1 MKRRVC
7 LAFAL
12 VLVSGMSRAQVSIGG
27 EPSEWG
33 TPQLQRQGLPEV
45 GLSLPDPEDLGMG
58 PANGDF
64 RYGLQRTL
72 EADVTALG
80 RWDVLADGS
89 HVCRIV
95 LRSQGAVMLSVQF
108 DRWELDEDAV
118 VYLYNEARTHFI
130 GGFDDGNRGL
140 DGTMATAV
148 LPGEAV
154 VIEYRTPFRSR
165 GTDQLRVSSVTHGFL
180 DLFQFT
186 SADEERDYDPGYQSS
201 PCQININCP
210 EGATWQQQKRSVAM
224 FLRPDGNGCTGN
236 LVNNTQTPG
245 RPFFHMANHC
255 YTATANQWVFYF
267 NYESPT
273 CVGSTGPT
281 TATMTG
287 ATLRANYYYTDM
299 CLVELNST
307 PPANYNVYYAGWDRS
322 GAVPQS
328 SVVIEH
334 PLYDVKKIAVNNNPS
349 TSFTDAIGVPCW
361 RGTWEQGLVQSVASG
376 APLFDQNKRMVGH
389 MYDGAQVCSTATSI
403 PSDFAKFS
411 AGWDGTAASTR
422 MRDWLNPANNVM
434 TMDGYDPNASA
445 TVSLRL
451 KAYLEGPYSTGT
463 SQMNATLRSSD
474 LLPNTEPYTG
484 LGYTHAG
491 GGGGETTNGT
501 VLGVTGS
508 NAVVDWV
515 VVELRNSA
523 NSAQVLATRSAVI
536 QADGDVVAANDG
548 TSALSFNASSGS
560 YFIALRHRNHLG
572 IMTAAAVALSSTTTA
587 LDLSNG
593 SVPLYG
599 GANATKVVGTR
610 NAMFAGDVTRS
621 SSLQYVGSGNDRD
634 PILVRIGGVL
644 PTASTAGY
652 HLEDVN
658 LDGVVLYTGSNND
671 RDPILVNIGGTV
683 PTASRNAQLP

>member
-1 MKRRVC
+1 
-7 LAFAL
+7 
-12 VLVSGMSRAQVSIGG
+12 
-27 EPSEWG
+27 
-33 TPQLQRQGLPEV
+33 
-45 GLSLPDPEDLGMG
+45 
-58 PANGDF
+58 
-64 RYGLQRTL
+64 
-72 EADVTALG
+72 
-80 RWDVLADGS
+80 
-89 HVCRIV
+89 
-95 LRSQGAVMLSVQF
+95 MLSVQF

-451 KAYLEGPYSTGT
+451 KAYLEGPYNTGT

-548 TSALSFNASSGS
+548 TSALSFSASSGS